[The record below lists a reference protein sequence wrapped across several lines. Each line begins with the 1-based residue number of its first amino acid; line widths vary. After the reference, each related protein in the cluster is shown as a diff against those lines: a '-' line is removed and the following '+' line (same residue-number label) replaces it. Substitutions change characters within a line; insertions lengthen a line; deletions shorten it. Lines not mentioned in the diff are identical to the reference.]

1 MNISDLSLFN
11 IMNKTEEYK
20 IEVEISNK
28 NKDRENKNHLTTANQ
43 LQIQEMS
50 SASSASS
57 ATPENQIISVSN
69 PSTTKTP
76 ILQSASAHPPAP
88 APSKECN
95 VCLDPYNKSTRARV
109 TCQSCGYEACRQCHA
124 KFILDATNTLPNCM
138 NCHKE
143 YQREFLVDNFTQKFV
158 SKDWKDHRERIIF
171 QKERALLPTRQPVAE
186 MVKRKNDLTIESNL
200 LLQQINTLRAQ
211 HYACATEKY
220 RLEQRIRI
228 GPTADAA
235 LPGAASQREHAA
247 FVRPCPNTAAN
258 CRGFLSTQWKCN
270 LCNMW
275 TCKDCH
281 EMKGDTQDTPHVCN
295 ADNLAS
301 AKLIDAE
308 TRPCPKCGARV
319 YKISGCNQMFCT
331 ACNDC
336 AFDWV
341 TGRIETVIH
350 NPHYYE
356 FQRQLNGGQAPRVPG
371 DILCGREIDN
381 MTTAVVTNLF
391 PAESITRNIIVWRN
405 RHKDFINERHV
416 HVPVPTVGGG
426 GGASASAAATSL
438 TLPPLSGKDRWDR
451 FYADCI
457 SNENHLMDDGE
468 KDGAKKQTW
477 TEQIADLLTVPSPDA
492 NMTTIRLQERMRIER
507 MILFRKMQLQE
518 ICRIIIEIRHVLL
531 PQHVVDPLRYNEDL
545 GVKYLLGEL
554 TEQEFATALQRADKR
569 MQKSRDIQN
578 ILTMVLTTSTDIIFR
593 FADHL
598 RQSEANKKSY
608 QQVSEQDFAIL
619 NEIRELFNYANRC
632 MNVVARTYQ
641 SKVTVTIG
649 QSLETKYWED
659 DGQLIH
665 AKMTEYNRAVGGGA
679 VHHYANRNGNVV
691 QYGYR

>member
-1 MNISDLSLFN
+1 MNIPELSITN
-11 IMNKTEEYK
+11 IVREYK
-20 IEVEISNK
+20 IEVEITNK
-28 NKDRENKNHLTTANQ
+28 TKDRENKKHLSPPNQ
-43 LQIQEMS
+43 VTNPEMS
-50 SASSASS
+50 SPADA
-57 ATPENQIISVSN
+57 APVNEIISVSN
-69 PSTTKTP
+69 PSKNVSVP
-76 ILQSASAHPPAP
+76 LPLPPP
-88 APSKECN
+88 SPPSKECG
-95 VCLDPYNKSTRARV
+95 VCIELYNKSTRVRV
-109 TCQSCGYEACRQCHA
+109 TCQSCGYEACRQCCA
-124 KFILDATNTLPNCM
+124 TFILDASNTLPNCM

-143 YQREFLVDNFTQKFV
+143 FQREFLVNNFTQKFV
-158 SKDWKDHRERIIF
+158 SKDWKDHRERTIL

-186 MVKRKNDLTIESNL
+186 MTKRKNDLNAECNEILE
-200 LLQQINTLRAQ
+200 QINALRVR
-211 HYACATEKY
+211 HYACTTEKN
-220 RLEQRIRI
+220 RIEHRIRV
-228 GPTADAA
+228 GPAADAA
-235 LPGAASQREHAA
+235 AHPGSSSHREHAT

-281 EMKGDTQDTPHVCN
+281 EMKGATQDIPHVCN

-308 TRPCPKCGARV
+308 TRACPKCGARV

-356 FQRQLNGGQAPRVPG
+356 FQRQLNGGHAPRVPG
-371 DILCGREIDN
+371 DILCGREIDH
-381 MTTAVVTNLF
+381 MTTTVITNLF
-391 PAESITRNIIVWRN
+391 PTESITRNMIVWRN
-405 RHKDFINERHV
+405 LHKDFANERHT
-416 HVPVPTVGGG
+416 HPVITTIPSS
-426 GGASASAAATSL
+426 GGAAYVPMS
-438 TLPPLSGKDRWDR
+438 PEDKWNR

-457 SNENHLMDDGE
+457 SNAHNLMDNGE
-468 KDGAKKQTW
+468 KKQTTW
-477 TEQIADLLTVPSPDA
+477 ASQIVDFMTVQSPDVTMRTA
-492 NMTTIRLQERMRIER
+492 SLRERMRIER
-507 MILFRKMQLQE
+507 MILFRKIQLNE

-531 PQHVVDPLRYNEDL
+531 PQYRVDPLRYNEEL

-608 QQVSEQDFAIL
+608 QEVSERDFAIID
-619 NEIRELFNYANRC
+619 EIRELFNYANRC
-632 MNVVARTYQ
+632 IGVVARTYQ

-649 QSLETKYWED
+649 QTLEPKYWED

-665 AKMTEYNRAVGGGA
+665 AKMTEYNRAVGGA
-679 VHHYANRNGNVV
+679 ANRP
-691 QYGYR
+691 YGYR

>member
-1 MNISDLSLFN
+1 MNISELS
-11 IMNKTEEYK
+11 ITDIVCEYK
-20 IEVEISNK
+20 IEVEITNK
-28 NKDRENKNHLTTANQ
+28 TKDRENKKHLSPPNQ
-43 LQIQEMS
+43 VTNPEMS
-50 SASSASS
+50 SPTDAA
-57 ATPENQIISVSN
+57 PVNEIISVSN
-69 PSTTKTP
+69 PSNTVSVPPPLPTP
-76 ILQSASAHPPAP
+76 SP
-88 APSKECN
+88 PSKECG
-95 VCLDPYNKSTRARV
+95 VCIELYNKSTRVRV
-109 TCQSCGYEACRQCHA
+109 TCQSCGYEACRQCCA
-124 KFILDATNTLPNCM
+124 TFILDASNTLPNCM

-143 YQREFLVDNFTQKFV
+143 FQREFLVNNFTQKFV
-158 SKDWKDHRERIIF
+158 SKDWKDHRERTIF
-171 QKERALLPTRQPVAE
+171 QKERALLPTRQPIAE
-186 MVKRKNDLTIESNL
+186 MTKRKNDLNDECNEILE
-200 LLQQINTLRAQ
+200 QINALRSR
-211 HYACATEKY
+211 HYACTTEKN
-220 RLEQRIRI
+220 RIEHRIRV
-228 GPTADAA
+228 GPAADTAAHS
-235 LPGAASQREHAA
+235 GSSSHREHAT

-281 EMKGDTQDTPHVCN
+281 EMKGATQDIPHVCN

-308 TRPCPKCGARV
+308 TRACPKCGARV

-356 FQRQLNGGQAPRVPG
+356 FQRQLNGGHAPRVPG
-371 DILCGREIDN
+371 DILCGREIDH
-381 MTTAVVTNLF
+381 MTTTVITNLF
-391 PAESITRNIIVWRN
+391 PAESITRNMIVWRN
-405 RHKDFINERHV
+405 LHKDFANERHA
-416 HVPVPTVGGG
+416 HPVITTIPSS
-426 GGASASAAATSL
+426 GGAAAAYVPMS
-438 TLPPLSGKDRWDR
+438 PEEKWNR

-457 SNENHLMDDGE
+457 SNAHSLMDNGE
-468 KDGAKKQTW
+468 KKQTTW
-477 TEQIADLLTVPSPDA
+477 TSQIVDFMTVQSPDVTMRTA
-492 NMTTIRLQERMRIER
+492 SLRERMRIER
-507 MILFRKMQLQE
+507 MILFRKIQLNE

-531 PQHVVDPLRYNEDL
+531 PQYRVDPLRYNEEL

-608 QQVSEQDFAIL
+608 QEVSERDFAIID
-619 NEIRELFNYANRC
+619 EIRELFNYANRC
-632 MNVVARTYQ
+632 IGVVARTYQ

-649 QSLETKYWED
+649 QTLEPKYWED

-665 AKMTEYNRAVGGGA
+665 AKMTEYNRAVGGA
-679 VHHYANRNGNVV
+679 ANRP
-691 QYGYR
+691 YGYR

>member
-1 MNISDLSLFN
+1 MMDISDLSISDILN
-11 IMNKTEEYK
+11 ITDEHK
-20 IEVEISNK
+20 IEVEITNK
-28 NKDRENKNHLTTANQ
+28 KKYRENKNHLPPTNQ
-43 LQIQEMS
+43 LQIPEM
-50 SASSASS
+50 SSASS
-57 ATPENQIISVSN
+57 ATPENKIISVS
-69 PSTTKTP
+69 
-76 ILQSASAHPPAP
+76 AP
-88 APSKECN
+88 QPTQVPQVPVPTKECKECS
-95 VCLDPYNKSTRARV
+95 VCLDLYNKSTRARV
-109 TCQSCGYEACRQCHA
+109 TCQSCGYEACRQCYA
-124 KFILDATNTLPNCM
+124 TFILDATNTLPNCM

-143 YQREFLVDNFTQKFV
+143 FQREFLVDKFTLKFV

-186 MVKRKNDLTIESNL
+186 MVKRKNDLNTQSNQL
-200 LLQQINTLRAQ
+200 LEQINTLRAQ
-211 HYACATEKY
+211 HYACLTEKN
-220 RLEQRIRI
+220 RLEHRIRI
-228 GPTADAA
+228 GPAADAA
-235 LPGAASQREHAA
+235 LPGAASHREHAA

-270 LCNMW
+270 LCSMW

-281 EMKGDTQDTPHVCN
+281 EMKGDAQDTPHVCN

-308 TRPCPKCGARV
+308 TRACPKCGARV

-381 MTTAVVTNLF
+381 MTTTVITNLF

-405 RHKDFINERHV
+405 MHKDFANERHV
-416 HVPVPTVGGG
+416 YLHGRVPPPAPAPAPAPAVGG
-426 GGASASAAATSL
+426 AAAAASSSI
-438 TLPPLSGKDRWDR
+438 PPLTAKDRWDR
-451 FYADCI
+451 FYADCV
-457 SNENHLMDDGE
+457 SNTNHLMDEGPTVS
-468 KDGAKKQTW
+468 AKKQTW
-477 TEQIADLLTVPSPDA
+477 AEQIADLLTVPSPDA
-492 NMTTIRLQERMRIER
+492 NLSTIRLQERMRIER
-507 MILFRKMQLQE
+507 MILFRKIQLQE

-531 PQHVVDPLRYNEDL
+531 PQYHIDPLRYNEDL

-598 RQSEANKKSY
+598 RQNEANKKSY

-619 NEIRELFNYANRC
+619 DEIRELFNYANRC

-641 SKVTVTIG
+641 SKVTVTLG
-649 QSLETKYWED
+649 QTLETKYWED
-659 DGQLIH
+659 DGQLIYV
-665 AKMTEYNRAVGGGA
+665 KMVEYNRAVGGA
-679 VHHYANRNGNVV
+679 HANHYR
-691 QYGYR
+691 

>member
-1 MNISDLSLFN
+1 MDIPELS
-11 IMNKTEEYK
+11 ITDIVCEYK
-20 IEVEISNK
+20 IEVEITNK
-28 NKDRENKNHLTTANQ
+28 TKDRENKKHLSPPNQ
-43 LQIQEMS
+43 VKTPKMS
-50 SASSASS
+50 SSTDTSGVPTDAS
-57 ATPENQIISVSN
+57 PVNEIISVSN
-69 PSTTKTP
+69 PSNTVSVPPPLPTP
-76 ILQSASAHPPAP
+76 SP
-88 APSKECN
+88 PSKECG
-95 VCLDPYNKSTRARV
+95 VCIELYNKSTRVRV
-109 TCQSCGYEACRQCHA
+109 TCQSCGYEACRQCCST
-124 KFILDATNTLPNCM
+124 FILDASNTLPNCM

-143 YQREFLVDNFTQKFV
+143 FQREFLVNNFTQKFV
-158 SKDWKDHRERIIF
+158 SKDWKDHRERTIF

-186 MVKRKNDLTIESNL
+186 MTKRKNDLNAECNEILE
-200 LLQQINTLRAQ
+200 QINALRSR
-211 HYACATEKY
+211 HYACTTEKN
-220 RLEQRIRI
+220 RIEHRIRV
-228 GPTADAA
+228 GPAADAA
-235 LPGAASQREHAA
+235 AHSSSSSHREHAT

-281 EMKGDTQDTPHVCN
+281 EMKGATQDIPHVCN

-308 TRPCPKCGARV
+308 TRACPKCGARV

-356 FQRQLNGGQAPRVPG
+356 FQRQLNGGHAPRVPG
-371 DILCGREIDN
+371 DILCGREIDH
-381 MTTAVVTNLF
+381 MTTTVITNLF
-391 PAESITRNIIVWRN
+391 PAESITRNMIVWRN
-405 RHKDFINERHV
+405 LHKDFANERHT
-416 HVPVPTVGGG
+416 HPVITTIPSS
-426 GGASASAAATSL
+426 GGAAAAYVPMS
-438 TLPPLSGKDRWDR
+438 PEEKWNR

-457 SNENHLMDDGE
+457 SNAHNLMDNGE
-468 KDGAKKQTW
+468 KKQTTW
-477 TEQIADLLTVPSPDA
+477 TSQIVDFMTAQSPDVTMRTA
-492 NMTTIRLQERMRIER
+492 SLCERMRIER
-507 MILFRKMQLQE
+507 MILFRKIQLNE

-531 PQHVVDPLRYNEDL
+531 PQYRVDPLRYNEEL

-608 QQVSEQDFAIL
+608 QEVSEQDFAIID
-619 NEIRELFNYANRC
+619 EIRELFNYANRC
-632 MNVVARTYQ
+632 IGVVARTYQ
-641 SKVTVTIG
+641 SKVTVTLG
-649 QSLETKYWED
+649 QTLEPKYWED

-665 AKMTEYNRAVGGGA
+665 AKMTEYNRAVGGA
-679 VHHYANRNGNVV
+679 PNRP
-691 QYGYR
+691 YGYR